1 MFKVPNF
8 VTLLSL
14 CDEKFVTKIIHLA
27 SWFAIIYK
35 NLIMRLV
42 NNIVVYQYY
51 CHIIVCTTIYVLC
64 VKSEKVCTIIIILI
78 LAKVKNMHKHIEIEV
93 RFSIGTNE

>member
-14 CDEKFVTKIIHLA
+14 CDEKFVTKIVHFA
-27 SWFAIIYK
+27 SWFAIVYK

-42 NNIVVYQYY
+42 NNIVAYWYY
-51 CHIIVCTTIYVLC
+51 CHIIVCTTIFVCC
-64 VKSEKVCTIIIILI
+64 VKSEKVCTIIIILN
-78 LAKVKNMHKHIEIEV
+78 LAKVKNMHKHIEIEMS
-93 RFSIGTNE
+93 FSIGTNE